1 MSGGGGGGRGGFS
14 RSGTSPS
21 STDGTTE
28 DTTETESQ
36 TVERE
41 GSEYQPDSPTRIA
54 PQLIQTHQRTNTSM
68 YSWC

>member
-1 MSGGGGGGRGGFS
+1 MSGAGGRGFS

-41 GSEYQPDSPTRIA
+41 GSEYQPDR
-54 PQLIQTHQRTNTSM
+54 QM
-68 YSWC
+68 G

>member
-1 MSGGGGGGRGGFS
+1 MSGAGGRDRGFS

-41 GSEYQPDSPTRIA
+41 GSEYQPDR
-54 PQLIQTHQRTNTSM
+54 QM
-68 YSWC
+68 G